1 MQHDVHGDN
10 SLDALNKELAQA
22 GIDIKSIPTDNTYL
36 MSGGEHPA
44 PLLVF
49 ENICRLIER
58 DEKLRGDFRLNDF
71 SHMIETL
78 EDGRWTNL
86 HDMKIY
92 ATQRY
97 ISSSYR
103 AFAKVSTEMM
113 TAAIRAVA
121 YQNKVNPPRDYLS
134 SIKWDLVPRLDL
146 WLHHAYGTPET
157 EVYRAIGSNWLKGL
171 VKRVMQPGCQFDEIL
186 VLESPTQGWRKS
198 TSLRELA
205 RPWHVECTTSIND
218 KDFYMNLAQNVVVE
232 FAEGDVV
239 TRIDARK
246 IKAMVT
252 KIEDQWRPPY
262 ERGLQTHPRSCV
274 FAMTTNDRDY
284 QKDDTGGRRWLP
296 VELGKIADIDW
307 IKENRDQLYAEAYH
321 RVIVLKETTH
331 EYPQK
336 EIEEMQAERMEHDDY
351 EEAIIDW
358 YVKIPDSIRE
368 QGVRVLDAYLGAI
381 SKESNKEMSK
391 LAQMQ
396 VAGMFRRSLS
406 LDKRRVMT
414 EGAQHMRWF
423 STNKTPKYKDIFTK
437 EGDF

>member
-1 MQHDVHGDN
+1 M
-10 SLDALNKELAQA
+10 
-22 GIDIKSIPTDNTYL
+22 IDIGKINKKLNAAGLPEVNDDGKARYI

-44 PLLVF
+44 PLLIF
-49 ENICRLIER
+49 ENICRIVER
-58 DEKLRGDFRLNDF
+58 DPKLCGDFRLNDF

-78 EDGRWTNL
+78 EDGKWVNL

-97 ISSSYR
+97 VSSNYR
-103 AFAKVSTEMM
+103 PFAKVSTEMM

-121 YQNKVNPPRDYLS
+121 YRNKVNPPRDYMTSLT
-134 SIKWDLVPRLDL
+134 WDRVPRLDT
-146 WLHHAYGTPET
+146 WLHHAYGTPDAP
-157 EVYRAIGSNWLKGL
+157 VYTAIGSNWMKGL
-171 VKRVMQPGCQFDEIL
+171 VKRVIQPGCQFDEIL

-239 TRIDARK
+239 TRVDARK

-296 VELGKIADIDW
+296 VELGRIADIDW
-307 IKENRDQLYAEAYH
+307 IITNRDQLYAEAYH
-321 RVIVLKETTH
+321 RVITLKETTH

-351 EEAIIDW
+351 EEAVIDW
-358 YVKIPDSIRE
+358 YLKIPDSIRNE
-368 QGVRVLDAYLGAI
+368 GIRVLDAYIGAI

-396 VAGMFRRSLS
+396 IAGMFRRALY
-406 LDKRRVMT
+406 LEKRRVME
-414 EGAQHMRWF
+414 EGNRSMRWF
-423 STNKTPKYKDIFTK
+423 STDKTPKYKDIFTK